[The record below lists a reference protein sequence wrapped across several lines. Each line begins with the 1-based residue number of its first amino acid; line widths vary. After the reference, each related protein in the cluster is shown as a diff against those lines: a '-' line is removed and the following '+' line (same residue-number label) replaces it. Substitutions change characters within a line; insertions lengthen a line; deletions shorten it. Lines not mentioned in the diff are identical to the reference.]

1 MPQVWGRFDERWLAD
16 FREMFVQ
23 QEFAGIFPFSGT
35 KQVLE
40 TLAARGVSLGIASN
54 RQRPGGP
61 LKAVG
66 LESYFSSVVGMD
78 DVEKGK
84 PAPDMLLKGMTDLG
98 GTPATT
104 LYVGDTAHGPYGP
117 LSIPEVRAHALAIGD
132 DLVDRGVKAL
142 VIACNTAT
150 GVSLETLR
158 QELPIPVLGIQP
170 ALEAAQALRQDGAI
184 LALATPATFKT
195 RRYQALYAAH
205 GDHVIDLPAPG
216 LMEFVER
223 EELSGE
229 KLRDF
234 LAALFAP

>member
-1 MPQVWGRFDERWLAD
+1 MFSCVIFDFDMTLVDSSYAIRDTMNMVAGREGLPKVTREDVLSVIGLPIRDSWLKVWGRFDERWLAD

-84 PAPDMLLKGMTDLG
+84 PAPDMLLKGMADLG

-104 LYVGDTAHGPYGP
+104 LYVGDTADDMTAAKDAGIRSVG
-117 LSIPEVRAHALAIGD
+117 LTTGNFTPEVLHAAGAWKVFDAVEEI
-132 DLVDRGVKAL
+132 
-142 VIACNTAT
+142 
-150 GVSLETLR
+150 
-158 QELPIPVLGIQP
+158 LP
-170 ALEAAQALRQDGAI
+170 
-184 LALATPATFKT
+184 
-195 RRYQALYAAH
+195 
-205 GDHVIDLPAPG
+205 
-216 LMEFVER
+216 
-223 EELSGE
+223 
-229 KLRDF
+229 
-234 LAALFAP
+234 LFGTEGGRSE